1 MNFLRL
7 HKLISNMYETSILL
21 IFNFILLVI
30 VCICVLCVGRCPK
43 QVARAP
49 ETELPGGCGSNTPDV
64 GAKNQALVL
73 EGAAVRVGSNS
84 A

>member
-1 MNFLRL
+1 M
-7 HKLISNMYETSILL
+7 
-21 IFNFILLVI
+21 
-30 VCICVLCVGRCPK
+30 LCVGRCPK